1 MTKIKTR
8 AIQKGVWFR
17 MLNRVER
24 VRIELTIRIVKRVR
38 SLLLTK
44 TPEMYKVRARETF
57 NKDNDAEV

>member
-1 MTKIKTR
+1 
-8 AIQKGVWFR
+8 